1 MNEDAAS
8 NSSVRFGIFEADLKS
23 RELRRSGVMVRLQD
37 QPFRVLMLLLES
49 PGTVVSREELHRRV
63 WGTDPGVD
71 LDHSLKTAINKIRE
85 ALKDSADNPRFIETL
100 PRRGYRFIAPV
111 TFPEESEEI
120 PEQLPPITAPISI
133 ASSEM
138 SAPPP
143 SAAKPSDPEPPPMH
157 GSRIWLWC
165 GCLLFCLV
173 GITVLLTRRSHEA
186 LHPITQITFT
196 GRISPS
202 APHTE
207 NFASFAVDG
216 LRLYVTQ
223 IEHGKPALAE
233 TAIADGE
240 VSLLSVPPEIAAPII
255 DDLSPDES
263 KLLVHNHLTADIE
276 QPLSIVPAHGG
287 MARPIPNI
295 VAHAA
300 TWMPDGKRILYANG
314 DALSIAD
321 EDGSNIHQF
330 ALAPGR
336 AFWLRWSP
344 NGKELRFT
352 VLDSFHHTS
361 TLWKITADG
370 NTQKP
375 LLPEWSEP
383 TSECC
388 GSWTPDG
395 RYFVFQSSHGAMSNI
410 WDIDE
415 KGSAFG
421 RRQPVQLTSGPLAY
435 QSPVPARSGHKIF
448 FLGTEQR
455 HAQLSYDLNQKAFNP
470 SPVTMFGTDRTEFSR
485 NGERVAWIRNRD
497 GTLWCG
503 RSDGTNR
510 IQISSPP
517 AQVWLMHWSPD
528 GKRLAYMGRQPGQPW
543 KLYIVDN
550 ATDSSKILLKEDR
563 NEADP
568 DWSPDGSHLVF
579 GRLPDF
585 MSAETATKD
594 IEVINLKDSSVN
606 PVPGSQGRYAPRWS
620 PDGKYIAAMP
630 LDQRRLILFDTET
643 HAWRVLLDREI
654 ANPTWAS
661 DAKSIFFQ
669 AFTERDQPI
678 YRVWL
683 ADGHV
688 ERIVGLG
695 EMPNAGIVD
704 FSFSSLA
711 PGDVPLI
718 RARTWTANIY
728 SIDID
733 K

>member
-1 MNEDAAS
+1 
-8 NSSVRFGIFEADLKS
+8 
-23 RELRRSGVMVRLQD
+23 MVRLQD

-49 PGTVVSREELHRRV
+49 PGTVVSREELHRQV
-63 WGTDPGVD
+63 WGADPGVD

-111 TFPEESEEI
+111 TFPEESEEVL
-120 PEQLPPITAPISI
+120 EQLPPVAAPISI
-133 ASSEM
+133 ASSEV
-138 SAPPP
+138 SVPPP
-143 SAAKPSDPEPPPMH
+143 SVAELFDPEPPPTH
-157 GSRIWLWC
+157 RSRIWLLS
-165 GCLLFCLV
+165 GCLLFCLAGV
-173 GITVLLTRRSHEA
+173 TGFFVRRPHEVLR
-186 LHPITQITFT
+186 PITQITFT
-196 GRISPS
+196 GRIAPNS
-202 APHTE
+202 PHTE
-207 NFASFAVDG
+207 HFASLAVDG
-216 LRLYVTQ
+216 LRLYLTQ
-223 IEHGKPALAE
+223 IEQGKPALAE
-233 TAIADGE
+233 AAIADGE
-240 VSLLSVPPEIAAPII
+240 VSLLSVPPEITAPAI
-255 DDLSPDES
+255 DDLSVDES

-276 QPLSIVPAHGG
+276 QPLWIIPAHGG

-314 DALSIAD
+314 DALYTAD

-330 ALAPGR
+330 MLAPGR
-336 AFWLRWSP
+336 AFWPRWSP
-344 NGKELRFT
+344 DGRELRIT
-352 VLDSFHHTS
+352 VLDSHHHTS
-361 TLWKITADG
+361 TLWKISADG

-375 LLPEWSEP
+375 LLPKWTEP
-383 TSECC
+383 ASECC
-388 GSWTPDG
+388 GSWTADG
-395 RYFVFQSSHGAMSNI
+395 RYFVFQSSHGGMSNI

-415 KGSAFG
+415 KGLAFG
-421 RRQPVQLTSGPLAY
+421 RRQPVQITSGPLAY
-435 QSPVPARSGHKIF
+435 QSPVPARSGHRIF
-448 FLGTEQR
+448 FLGNDLR
-455 HAQLSYDLNQKAFNP
+455 HALLSYDSSQKAFNP
-470 SPVTMFGTDRTEFSR
+470 PPVSMFGTDRTEFSH
-485 NGERVAWIRNRD
+485 NGEWVAWIRNRD
-497 GTLWCG
+497 GSLWCG
-503 RSDGTNR
+503 RSDGTYR

-543 KLYIVDN
+543 KLYVVDN

-585 MSAETATKD
+585 MSNETARKD
-594 IEVINLKDSSVN
+594 IEVINLKDGSVSTL
-606 PVPGSQGRYAPRWS
+606 PGSQGLYAPRWS

-630 LDQRRLILFDTET
+630 LDQRRLLLFDTET

-695 EMPNAGIVD
+695 EMPNTGIVD
-704 FSFSSLA
+704 YSFSSLA
-711 PGDVPLI
+711 PGNVPLI

-728 SIDID
+728 SLDIG